1 MSRFP
6 PLNECNCF
14 ALRQAA
20 RRITQIYE
28 RHLGE
33 VGVTAA
39 QFTILSKL
47 ANQSNVTVLDLSA
60 SMVMERTTLLR
71 ALKPMQ
77 RDGLVSTGT
86 AEHDGRTHLL
96 SLTKEGRT
104 LFERASIL
112 RRAAQEEFERKFG
125 KARAKGLRAVLF
137 NLTG

>member
-77 RDGLVSTGT
+77 MV
-86 AEHDGRTHLL
+86 
-96 SLTKEGRT
+96 
-104 LFERASIL
+104 
-112 RRAAQEEFERKFG
+112 
-125 KARAKGLRAVLF
+125 
-137 NLTG
+137 